1 MTEVKGFFYPR
12 TAGGQSSLI
21 PSPPW
26 YYSGD
31 LLTVEYRTD
40 PARVAE
46 LLPAPLEL
54 AAEDPGAVA
63 LIWADWQSCSSSRE
77 ELLDPVRAQYK
88 EAFVV
93 VRCSFEGQTYSRCV
107 YIWVDKDFAMGRGIH
122 QGYPKKLG
130 SMWQTRPH
138 PFAQGAPQVGAGGVF
153 GATLAAGDRR
163 LAEAVLTLREETETN
178 GFVNS
183 HKMAH
188 HRIFP
193 GIEAGAP
200 DAYAELIESGASEF
214 EARAGLDRR
223 RRATAV
229 RLPDRRT
236 VPAHRRR
243 DHRRLLPPGGRRLER
258 WPVAGDAD
266 PGSRGCRGDPMSSN
280 SGADFADV
288 EDVSVDT
295 RHWIGGQRVASA
307 STFDDVSPID
317 EQVIAKV
324 HAGGQQ
330 EVDAAVAAA
339 QAAFPAWAAL
349 DRRDRADLLRAV
361 ADGVD
366 KRVED
371 LSRVETR
378 DNGSLLRSHR
388 RGVMPRVAMNFRYF
402 ADYLDK
408 LDHPD
413 EEIRGHRE
421 RFTYHPAGVTAI
433 ITPWN
438 APLMLA
444 TWRIGPAL
452 AAGNTVVLKPPEWAP
467 LTASLLAD
475 ITKEAGLPDGVF
487 NVVQGTGREAGA
499 PLTRHDGIRRLSFT
513 GSVPTAGVIAEAA
526 AKNIVPLSFELGGK
540 SPLLVFD
547 DADLDLAVN
556 LAVEQFDNAGQ
567 VCLGAFRILVQDG
580 IAEEFLE
587 RVRAKAATLVQ
598 GDPRDEAT
606 DVSALVS
613 RPHFERVDGFVSR
626 AKAAGARAILGG
638 GPNEE
643 LGGLFY
649 APTILADAAEGS
661 EILTEEVFG
670 PVLTVQTFATEDQGV
685 AMANNTRFGL
695 AATLVTGD
703 PERAERVSLALN
715 AGTVWVNCFFVRDLG
730 APFGGNGKSG
740 IGREGGI
747 WSFDFYSDIKNT
759 VFAPQRVDRED
770 TSESEQRQWVRWSA
784 RP

>member
-1 MTEVKGFFYPR
+1 M
-12 TAGGQSSLI
+12 
-21 PSPPW
+21 
-26 YYSGD
+26 
-31 LLTVEYRTD
+31 
-40 PARVAE
+40 
-46 LLPAPLEL
+46 
-54 AAEDPGAVA
+54 
-63 LIWADWQSCSSSRE
+63 
-77 ELLDPVRAQYK
+77 
-88 EAFVV
+88 
-93 VRCSFEGQTYSRCV
+93 
-107 YIWVDKDFAMGRGIH
+107 
-122 QGYPKKLG
+122 
-130 SMWQTRPH
+130 
-138 PFAQGAPQVGAGGVF
+138 
-153 GATLAAGDRR
+153 
-163 LAEAVLTLREETETN
+163 
-178 GFVNS
+178 
-183 HKMAH
+183 
-188 HRIFP
+188 
-193 GIEAGAP
+193 
-200 DAYAELIESGASEF
+200 
-214 EARAGLDRR
+214 
-223 RRATAV
+223 
-229 RLPDRRT
+229 
-236 VPAHRRR
+236 
-243 DHRRLLPPGGRRLER
+243 
-258 WPVAGDAD
+258 
-266 PGSRGCRGDPMSSN
+266 
-280 SGADFADV
+280 
-288 EDVSVDT
+288 SVDT

-307 STFDDVSPID
+307 STFDDISPID
-317 EQVIAKV
+317 EQAIAKV

-487 NVVQGTGREAGA
+487 NVVQGTGRDAGA

-613 RPHFERVDGFVSR
+613 RPHFEKVDGFVSR
-626 AKAAGARAILGG
+626 AKAAGARAIIGG

-649 APTILADAAEGS
+649 APTILAGAAEGS

-670 PVLTVQTFATEDQGV
+670 PVLTVQTFSTEEQGV

-703 PERAERVSLALN
+703 PRPRRTGQPCAERRNRLGELLFRPRPRRTLRRQRPIRNRPRGRHLVLRLLQRHQEHR
-715 AGTVWVNCFFVRDLG
+715 VRP
-730 APFGGNGKSG
+730 A
-740 IGREGGI
+740 
-747 WSFDFYSDIKNT
+747 
-759 VFAPQRVDRED
+759 RVDR
-770 TSESEQRQWVRWSA
+770 
-784 RP
+784 